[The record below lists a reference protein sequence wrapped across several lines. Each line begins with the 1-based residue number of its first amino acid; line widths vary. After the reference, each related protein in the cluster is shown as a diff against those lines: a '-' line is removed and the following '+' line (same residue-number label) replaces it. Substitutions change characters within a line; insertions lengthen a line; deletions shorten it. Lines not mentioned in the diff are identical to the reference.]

1 MDLSPFLRINPCG
14 YQGME
19 MVQINDFNSG
29 TKISSVEKTL
39 IEELVAMLSYKQV
52 EIITESK
59 S

>member
-1 MDLSPFLRINPCG
+1 
-14 YQGME
+14 